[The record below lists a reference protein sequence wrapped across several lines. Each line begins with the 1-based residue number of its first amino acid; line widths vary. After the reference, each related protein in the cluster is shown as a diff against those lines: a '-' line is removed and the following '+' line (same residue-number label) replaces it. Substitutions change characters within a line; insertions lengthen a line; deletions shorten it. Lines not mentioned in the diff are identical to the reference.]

1 MLETSQIS
9 GLMDRSALIVIDMQ
23 HDFLDPDAPYACA
36 DTNPLI
42 ENTRRLCDA
51 MRSHGA
57 PIIYTREVHRA
68 DGVDRGREGDSE
80 PIHCV
85 EGTRGVEIV
94 PQLTPHNGDYIVDK
108 RRFSSFFQ
116 TDLAGLLNGLRTE
129 LIVVSGVTANA
140 CVLTTVIDA
149 FQYDFHT
156 VTIQDCVS
164 SKVGLLL
171 DENYNDMM
179 RLYKFYSNPL
189 RLDSFLALLED

>member
-1 MLETSQIS
+1 MLETSQIP

-23 HDFLDPDAPYACA
+23 HDFLDPGAPYACA
-36 DTNPLI
+36 DAKAAI
-42 ENTRRLCDA
+42 ENTRLLCDA
-51 MRSHGA
+51 MRSRGA
-57 PIIYTREVHRA
+57 PVIFTREVHRA
-68 DGVDRGREGDSE
+68 NGVDRGREGDSE
-80 PIHCV
+80 PVHCV

-94 PQLTPHNGDYIVDK
+94 PQLTPHAGDYVIDK
-108 RRFSSFFQ
+108 RRFSCFFQ
-116 TDLAGLLNGLRTE
+116 TDLAGLLKGLRTE

-149 FQYDFHT
+149 YQHDFHT

-171 DENYNDMM
+171 DENYDDMM

-189 RLDSFLALLED
+189 RLDTFLDLLED

>member
-1 MLETSQIS
+1 MLEASQIL

-36 DTNPLI
+36 DADTAI
-42 ENTRRLCDA
+42 ENTRVLCNA
-51 MRSHGA
+51 MRSRGA

-80 PIHCV
+80 PVHCV

-94 PQLTPHNGDYIVDK
+94 PELAPVNGDYIVDK

-129 LIVVSGVTANA
+129 LLIVSGVTANA

-149 FQYDFHT
+149 YQHDFHT
-156 VTIQDCVS
+156 VTVQDCVS

-171 DENYNDMM
+171 DENFNDMM
-179 RLYKFYSNPL
+179 RLYRFYSNPL
-189 RLDSFLALLED
+189 RLDGFLALLED

>member
-1 MLETSQIS
+1 MLDNSQIP

-36 DTNPLI
+36 DAQAAI
-42 ENTRRLCDA
+42 ENTRVLCNA
-51 MRSHGA
+51 MRSRGA
-57 PIIYTREVHRA
+57 PVIFTREVHRA
-68 DGVDRGREGDSE
+68 DGIDRGREGDVE
-80 PIHCV
+80 PVHCV
-85 EGTRGVEIV
+85 EGTRGSEIV
-94 PQLTPHNGDYIVDK
+94 PELAPGAGDYVIDK
-108 RRFSSFFQ
+108 RRFSCFFQ
-116 TDLAGLLNGLRTE
+116 TDLAGLLKGLGTE

-149 FQYDFHT
+149 YQHDFHT

-189 RLDSFLALLED
+189 RLDAFLRLVEG

>member
-1 MLETSQIS
+1 MRETLSPSIAS
-9 GLMDRSALIVIDMQ
+9 RAPGASRSCPNSA
-23 HDFLDPDAPYACA
+23 
-36 DTNPLI
+36 
-42 ENTRRLCDA
+42 
-51 MRSHGA
+51 
-57 PIIYTREVHRA
+57 
-68 DGVDRGREGDSE
+68 
-80 PIHCV
+80 
-85 EGTRGVEIV
+85 
-94 PQLTPHNGDYIVDK
+94 PHNGDYIVDK

-116 TDLAGLLNGLRTE
+116 TELVGLLNGLCTE

-189 RLDSFLALLED
+189 RLDSFPGSSGGLTSARIPHLDRRMPDERG

>member
-1 MLETSQIS
+1 MLETSQIPV
-9 GLMDRSALIVIDMQ
+9 LMDRSALIVIDMQ
-23 HDFLDPDAPYACA
+23 HDFLDPGSPYACA
-36 DTNPLI
+36 DADSLI
-42 ENTRRLCDA
+42 DNTRRLCDV
-51 MRSHGA
+51 MRSRGA
-57 PIIYTREVHRA
+57 PVIFTREVHRA
-68 DGVDRGREGDSE
+68 NGVDRGREGDSE
-80 PIHCV
+80 PVHCV
-85 EGTRGVEIV
+85 EGTMGVEIV
-94 PQLTPHNGDYIVDK
+94 PELVPGAGDYVIDK
-108 RRFSSFFQ
+108 RRFSCFFQ

-149 FQYDFHT
+149 YQHDFHT

-189 RLDSFLALLED
+189 RLDAFLDLLED